1 MSGRGDGI
9 AVGIDVGSSNV
20 KAVLLAEDG
29 AQVASTSRQVNWS
42 RAGEAAEIDAA
53 ALWRCVVDALS
64 DLGGEAARSGG
75 GLDRVRAIGA
85 CGQYSSIVPVDQ
97 DIRPLA
103 PMRSYLDTRG
113 TSRCHDIMAN
123 HEEAFA
129 TWLERHPV
137 PPVGGGL
144 ALGHLL
150 AFQHD
155 EPTVHAATHA
165 YLEPVDYVTARLT
178 GRITATQGSMFAS
191 QLVDNRSVGSTEY
204 DAALASLAGIDTAK
218 LPDLVAPT
226 ATVGAV
232 LPELAEQVGLPTGV
246 EVVAGMTDSH
256 AAALATGADDGRRLG
271 LAIGT
276 TGVVLATTDHMAI
289 DLDHEV
295 LSMPGVRDGEWLV
308 WAENGLA
315 GRAVE
320 HVMENLV
327 HPLDELG
334 DHRTASGD
342 AFDRFEV
349 ALAAS
354 PPGAGGLRFLPW
366 LSGSMAPHADPSMR
380 GGFIGMSL
388 ETSRV
393 DLVRAAAEG
402 VLHNLRWML
411 EPVEAFTGRPAEEVV
426 LTGGTARSAV
436 WAQTTADVLGRPVTT
451 LIDPG
456 HAGARAVA
464 TWARLLTGGEP
475 DGTEPFTEADSAVAK
490 HPGLGSSTAARFD
503 PDPSCVEIHD
513 EAHAQFRAAFDGL
526 RPMRLGG

>member
-1 MSGRGDGI
+1 MSNQDHGV
-9 AVGIDVGSSNV
+9 AVGLDVGSSNV
-20 KAVLLAEDG
+20 KAVLLAADG
-29 AQVASTSRQVNWS
+29 TQLAATSRSVHWTRS
-42 RAGEAAEIDAA
+42 GDAVEMDA
-53 ALWRCVVDALS
+53 TELWRCVMAALA
-64 DLGGEAARSGG
+64 DLASEADRAGG
-75 GLDRVRAIGA
+75 GLARVRAIGA
-85 CGQYSSIVPVDQ
+85 CGQYSSIVPVGHDLE
-97 DIRPLA
+97 PVA

-113 TSRCHDIMAN
+113 TRHCHEIMAT
-123 HEEAFA
+123 HDDAFT

-155 EPTVHAATHA
+155 EPAVHAATHA

-191 QLVDNRSVGSTEY
+191 QLVDNRSLAVTEY
-204 DAALASLAGIDTAK
+204 DPTLVDRSGVDPEK
-218 LPDLVAPT
+218 LPLLIAPT
-226 ATVGAV
+226 EAVGE
-232 LPELAEQVGLPTGV
+232 LSGELATGV
-246 EVVAGMTDSH
+246 GFPAGVKVMAGMTDSH
-256 AAALATGADDGRRLG
+256 AAALATGADAGRRLG

-334 DHRTASGD
+334 DHRTGSGD
-342 AFDRFEV
+342 AFDHFER

-354 PPGAGGLRFLPW
+354 PPGAGGVRFLPW
-366 LSGSMAPHADPSMR
+366 LSGSMAPQADPSMR
-380 GGFIGMSL
+380 GGFLGMSL
-388 ETSRV
+388 NTRRV
-393 DLVRAAAEG
+393 DLVRAAVEG

-411 EPVEAFTGRPAEEVV
+411 EPVEAFTGRPAEHIV
-426 LTGGTARSAV
+426 LTGGAARSAA
-436 WAQTTADVLGRPVTT
+436 WAQATADILGRPVST
-451 LIDPG
+451 LADPG
-456 HAGARAVA
+456 LAGARAVA
-464 TWARLLTGGEP
+464 TWARLLADGEP
-475 DGTEPFTEADSAVAK
+475 VPASSPAGSDR
-490 HPGLGSSTAARFD
+490 PGLGSSTAARFET
-503 PDPSCVEIHD
+503 DPSCVEIHD
-513 EAHAQFRAAFDGL
+513 DAHGQFRAVFEAL
-526 RPMRLGG
+526 RPLHLGA